1 MNFLKPRI
9 IISKCLEFDACRY
22 DGQIINNKY
31 IKKLKKFINF
41 IPVCPEVQIGMGTP
55 RKPIRIVRGKQKDSL
70 FQSDTGLDFG
80 DKMNDFSDKY
90 ISSIDKVDG
99 FILKSA
105 SPSCGIKTA
114 KIFLKDNPAP
124 IGKDS
129 GFFASKLIKKFPNH
143 PKEEEKRLNDPFL
156 REHFFTSVFTLAD
169 FNSVDDIHSLYKYH
183 AKHKY
188 LFMSYNQT
196 LMREMGKIA
205 ANYEKNKDDI
215 VIDEYH
221 KKLLLMFAKKPRYQ
235 SNINTHM
242 HIMGY
247 FKKKISSKEKA
258 HFLDILDNYKL
269 KKTPLSTVNIIL
281 FSWVIRFEDD
291 YLSKQ
296 SFFNPFPSDLIE
308 KENSRFL

>member
-1 MNFLKPRI
+1 MNFLKPKI

-22 DGQIINNKY
+22 DGQLINNKY
-31 IKKLKKFINF
+31 VEKLKKFIDF
-41 IPVCPEVQIGMGTP
+41 KPVCPEVQIGMGTP
-55 RKPIRIVRGKQKDSL
+55 RKPIRIVRGKKKDSL

-80 DKMNDFSDKY
+80 EKMNKFSDKY
-90 ISSIDKVDG
+90 ISTIEGVDG

-114 KIFLKDNPAP
+114 KVFLKDNPVP

-143 PKEEEKRLNDPFL
+143 PKEEEKRLNNPFL
-156 REHFFTSVFTLAD
+156 REHFFTSIFTLAD
-169 FNSVDDIHSLYKYH
+169 FKSVNDFYSLYNYH
-183 AKHKY
+183 ARHKY

-196 LMREMGKIA
+196 LMRKMGKIA
-205 ANYEKNKDDI
+205 ANDDKNQSKT
-215 VIDEYH
+215 VIAEYY
-221 KKLLLMFAKKPRYQ
+221 KNLLLMFAKKPRFQ

-247 FKKKISSKEKA
+247 FKKMLSSKEKK
-258 HFLDILDNYKL
+258 HFLEILDHYKS
-269 KKTPLSTVNIIL
+269 KKIPLSSVNMIL
-281 FSWVIRFEDD
+281 FSWVVRFKNE

-296 SFFNPFPSDLIE
+296 SFFNPFPLDLIE